1 MALKMWSPAT
11 SGAAAVQNAISMNEQ
26 LKFPAGTAFGS
37 IGHPIRRKEDARLLT
52 GKGRYTDDFSLPGQ
66 THAAMVRSPHPHAR
80 IVRIDTSVAKA
91 MKGVLLVLTGA
102 DCLADALKPIPHS
115 PVPSTNFDLK
125 LTARG
130 GKPVFAGRH
139 VLLPADR
146 ARHVGEPVAVVVAE
160 TRAQAMDAAEAVEV
174 EYQELP
180 YTVLTEDAL
189 KPGRAPL
196 WDETPDNLLV
206 DTTFGDQTKTDAAF
220 AKAAHV
226 VKSKFNIARVTA
238 VTMELRSALGDYD
251 KATGRYTLYCGGGG
265 AVKQKAEMA
274 GILGV
279 PPDKVRVL
287 SYDIGG
293 NFGSRNRPYVEYGL
307 VAWTAGKLK
316 RPVKYTATRSEA
328 FLTDYQGRDLLVDI
342 EVAFDDKGKI
352 LAMRS
357 DNISNVGSHCV
368 SLSPLSKGSGL
379 ITGSYDIPAAS
390 LRSRAVFTNTMPTN
404 AYRSSGRPEVTFA
417 IERLMDMAADQLGI
431 DRIRLRR
438 KNLVSSRKMPYRNAV
453 GMLYDSGTYEANM
466 DLAMR
471 IADWDGFRQ
480 RRKDAKKRGKLLGLG
495 MANYVESSIGA
506 PKERTEITVK
516 PNGTVDVVIGTQ
528 PSGQGHET
536 SFAQVVA
543 DLIAVPVS
551 AINIIIGDTDIVS
564 VGGGSHSGRSM
575 RHAGTVIVKAVPELI
590 GKGKKIAALALGT
603 SADQVEFGDGRFS
616 SQTSNRTFDFL
627 ELAKETE
634 RLALPA
640 DLKGGLAVA
649 ADNEMHEPVFPN
661 GCAVCEIEID
671 PDTGLPIITRYA
683 CVDDVGR
690 CINPLIVHGQTHG
703 GIAQGVGQ
711 AMWEQCY
718 VDPSTGQP
726 LTGSFMDYGMP
737 HAHTLPSFKAE
748 IVEVLSPT
756 NPLGIKAG
764 GEGGTT
770 PALAVIVSAIVDAL
784 KDYGIRD
791 ITMPATPYAIWQAIQ
806 NAKATN
812 RPGAP

>member
-1 MALKMWSPAT
+1 M
-11 SGAAAVQNAISMNEQ
+11 Q
-26 LKFPAGTAFGS
+26 FPAGTAFGS

-66 THAAMVRSPHPHAR
+66 TFSAMVRSPHPHAR
-80 IVRIDTSVAKA
+80 IVKIDARAAKQ
-91 MKGVLLVLTGA
+91 MPGVLLVLTGEDCKA
-102 DCLADALKPIPHS
+102 DGLKPIPHS
-115 PVPSTNFDLK
+115 PVPSTNFDIK
-125 LTARG
+125 LTGKG
-130 GKPVFAGRH
+130 GMPVFAGRH
-139 VLLPADR
+139 MLLPADKVR
-146 ARHVGEPVAVVVAE
+146 YVGEPVAMVVAQ

-174 EYQELP
+174 EYEELS
-180 YTVLTEDAL
+180 YLVETDKAL
-189 KPGRAPL
+189 DPGHAPL
-196 WDETPDNLLV
+196 WDEAPDNVLV
-206 DTTFGDQTKTDAAF
+206 DCTFGDKTKTDVAF

-226 VKSKFNIARVTA
+226 VKSSFNIGRVTA
-238 VTMELRSALGDYD
+238 VTMELRACVGDFD
-251 KATGRYTLYCGGGG
+251 TATGRYTLYCGGGG

-274 GILGV
+274 GFLNI
-279 PPDKVRVL
+279 PAENVRVL

-307 VAWTAGKLK
+307 VVWASGKIK

-328 FLTDYQGRDLLVDI
+328 FLTDYQGRDLLVNI
-342 EVAFDDKGKI
+342 EVAFDDTGKI

-357 DNISNVGSHCV
+357 DNLSNVGSHCV

-379 ITGSYDIPAAS
+379 ITGSYDIPAAT

-417 IERLMDMAADQLGI
+417 IERMMDKAADQLGI
-431 DRIRLRR
+431 DRIKLRR
-438 KNLVSSRKMPYRNAV
+438 KNLVKPKKMPYRNAI

-466 DLAMR
+466 DLAMT
-471 IADWDGFRQ
+471 IADWDGFKA
-480 RRKDAKKRGKLLGLG
+480 RKKEAKKRGKLLGLG

-516 PNGTVDVVIGTQ
+516 PDGTVDVVIGTQ

-543 DLIAVPVS
+543 DLIAVPVQ

-590 GKGKKIAALALGT
+590 DKGKKIAARLLEAP
-603 SADQVEFGDGRFS
+603 ADKIEFKDGRFS
-616 SQTSNRTFDFL
+616 SPTSNRTFDFL
-627 ELAKETE
+627 ELAKEAARINVPQGE
-634 RLALPA
+634 
-640 DLKGGLAVA
+640 LAVA
-649 ADNEMHEPVFPN
+649 LTNEMHEPVFPN
-661 GCAVCEIEID
+661 GCAICEVEVD
-671 PDTGLPIITRYA
+671 PDTGLPTITRYST
-683 CVDDVGR
+683 VDDVGR

-718 VDPSTGQP
+718 IDPSSGQP

-770 PALAVIVSAIVDAL
+770 PALAVIVSGIVDAL

-791 ITMPATPYAIWQAIQ
+791 IGMPATPYAIWQAIQ
-806 NAKATN
+806 DAKSKHVKLGQ
-812 RPGAP
+812 RS